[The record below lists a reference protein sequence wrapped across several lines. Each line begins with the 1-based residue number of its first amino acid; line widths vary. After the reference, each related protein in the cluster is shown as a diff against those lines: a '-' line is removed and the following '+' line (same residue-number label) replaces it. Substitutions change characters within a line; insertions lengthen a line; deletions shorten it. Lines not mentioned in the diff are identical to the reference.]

1 MATAISSSGINLSW
15 TDDSDNEDGFKIE
28 RCTGGGCTN
37 FAEVARVSANSP
49 GYSDTS
55 LMAQTTYAYRVRAF
69 AGLIDTAYSNSAQA
83 TTLSTQAATLSD
95 DFNDGVRD
103 ASIWSLGILSRSTSN
118 FDSTVSVTESG
129 GRLIITPHSNV
140 SGSRYNGY
148 LSVSTWDIT
157 GGRASVEVAQVTT
170 GSAVT
175 VFSIG
180 SNKDNWYS
188 FRLKGSTLYLE
199 RRISGSTSSQKIKY
213 NALMHRFWRIRHNAA
228 SDSIV
233 YETSADG
240 AGWSAAS
247 TVARQIS
254 LAAVRMELIAG
265 TTSSVASPGSAHFDN
280 FLFIRN

>member
-1 MATAISSSGINLSW
+1 
-15 TDDSDNEDGFKIE
+15 
-28 RCTGGGCTN
+28 
-37 FAEVARVSANSP
+37 
-49 GYSDTS
+49 
-55 LMAQTTYAYRVRAF
+55 
-69 AGLIDTAYSNSAQA
+69 
-83 TTLSTQAATLSD
+83 
-95 DFNDGVRD
+95 
-103 ASIWSLGILSRSTSN
+103 LGILSRSTSN
-118 FDSTVSVTESG
+118 FDPTVSVTESG

-240 AGWSAAS
+240 AGWSAAF

-254 LAAVRMELIAG
+254 LAAIRMELIAG